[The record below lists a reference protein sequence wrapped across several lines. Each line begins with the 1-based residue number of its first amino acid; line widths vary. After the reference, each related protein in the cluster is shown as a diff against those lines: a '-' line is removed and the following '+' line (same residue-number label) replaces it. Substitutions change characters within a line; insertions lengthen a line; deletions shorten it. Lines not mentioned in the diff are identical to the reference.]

1 MTDAELHHK
10 HTMLELA
17 ADRLEDDIE
26 YTIRM
31 GVGTGSMQRLR
42 ELRKAANEAREVAD
56 NFYEKN
62 QTAIQRHLDWC
73 QGKEICK

>member
-1 MTDAELHHK
+1 MTDAELSHE

-42 ELRKAANEAREVAD
+42 ELRKAANEAREAAD

-62 QTAIQRHLDWC
+62 YTKIQRYLDWC
-73 QGKEICK
+73 HGKEICK